1 MKYEVWFD
9 ETNNLA
15 RGVVNESLTGQE
27 AEEMMREMEE
37 LLKKH
42 NLRKGIMD
50 LSKANSI
57 TKVSKETRD
66 VYRKHSKT
74 LPLDKA
80 AIIVTSPILR
90 MIAKAAVSA
99 LGGGMEARFL
109 KTEQE
114 ALDWLKD

>member
-15 RGVVNESLTGQE
+15 RGVIHESLTGEE
-27 AEEMMREMEE
+27 AEEMMQEMEK

-42 NLRKGIMD
+42 NVRKGIMD
-50 LSKANSI
+50 LSNADSI

-80 AIIVTSPILR
+80 AIIVSSPVLR

-99 LGGGMEARFL
+99 LGSSMEARFL
-109 KTEQE
+109 KSEQE